1 MTQPNIL
8 LVILDSVRAK
18 NTGLYGYHRETT
30 PFLTAYSSNAT
41 VYEQARPSG
50 IHSVAS
56 HASMWTGAHVESHN
70 VIRHEDELETGTTI
84 WESLTEADYETG
96 IFTTNPVV
104 SHASNLAEPFDI
116 EMTGSYE
123 DTAEKLFSEAHGP
136 ADVVT
141 HEGIS
146 GNLKRSFADDHTT
159 KALLNSVHHF
169 VKQRRDNLSESLT
182 SSDLVDGFLEWQSSA
197 DGPWAAC
204 LNLMDAHF
212 PYEPSPE
219 HDRWGGERL
228 RELHAEL
235 DRPPANAFVQDRPW
249 WQLEAFEHF
258 YDGTIRELD
267 THVERIVNGLEE
279 SGVHDETL
287 VVITSDHG
295 EGFGELSRINGR
307 TRAVDHSWG
316 IHEVVTHVPLVV
328 KYPGQTSAKQ
338 VNEPVS
344 LAAFP
349 DVVTAA
355 LDGVDQRDTFLSD
368 RPVVSTTWRLRPED
382 DGIFEDS
389 NEDPNDYY
397 GPWRA
402 VYEPADDGVYKY
414 AQHAEGGG
422 ATIHVRSAT
431 DACRIGD
438 GDPDLLKSVFDTLEP
453 SDVKKSDTGDLDSE
467 VEDTLTDLGYLR

>member
-1 MTQPNIL
+1 MTRPNIL
-8 LVILDSVRAK
+8 LVVLDSVRAK

-30 PFLTAYSSNAT
+30 PFLSAYSSNAT
-41 VYEQARPSG
+41 VYEQARTSG

-56 HASMWTGAHVESHN
+56 HASMWTGVHVESHN
-70 VIRHEDELETGTTI
+70 VIRHEDELESGTTI
-84 WESLTEADYETG
+84 WESLTEEDYETG

-104 SHASNLAEPFDI
+104 SHASNLAEPFDVSVI
-116 EMTGSYE
+116 DSYE
-123 DTAEKLFSEAHGP
+123 DTTSKLFPEAHGP

-146 GNLKRSFADDHTT
+146 GNLKRSFADDHTA

-169 VKQRRDNLSESLT
+169 VKQQRDDLSESLT
-182 SSDLVDGFLEWQSSA
+182 SPDLVDEFTEGQSSV

-204 LNLMDAHF
+204 INMMDAHF
-212 PYEPSPE
+212 PYEPAPE
-219 HDRWGGERL
+219 HDQWGGEPL

-249 WQLEAFEHF
+249 WQLEAFEHL

-267 THVERIVNGLEE
+267 TYVERIVTALKE

-328 KYPGQTSAKQ
+328 KYPGQTSAER
-338 VNEPVS
+338 VDDPVS

-349 DVVTAA
+349 DAVEAA
-355 LDGVDQRDTFLSD
+355 LDGVDRRDTFLSD
-368 RPVVSTTWRLRPED
+368 RPVVSTTWRLRQED

-389 NEDPNDYY
+389 KEDPNDYY

-402 VYEPADDGVYKY
+402 VYEPAEEGVYKY
-414 AQHAEGGG
+414 AQHGEGDG
-422 ATIHVRSAT
+422 ATVQIRSAG
-431 DACRIGD
+431 DACRVGS
-438 GDPDLLKSVFDTLEP
+438 GDPDRLQSAFEKIEA
-453 SDVKKSDTGDLDSE
+453 SDVKKSDTGDLDTE
-467 VEDTLTDLGYLR
+467 VEETLTDLGYLR